1 MRVPDREA
9 ASEIIWAVDGVLSSG
24 GHALPMGLMA
34 ALREYKSALLAESAK
49 EQWAQPGCSTRYAI
63 LADLIEQ
70 EIADGRWRLG
80 QRMPSF
86 DYLAEI
92 YEEKPST
99 AFRALHVLT
108 VRGQLAVEYH
118 SHYVLPR
125 DLV

>member
-1 MRVPDREA
+1 
-9 ASEIIWAVDGVLSSG
+9 
-24 GHALPMGLMA
+24 
-34 ALREYKSALLAESAK
+34 LLAESAK

-92 YEEKPST
+92 YDEKPST
-99 AFRALHVLT
+99 AFRAF
-108 VRGQLAVEYH
+108 R
-118 SHYVLPR
+118 
-125 DLV
+125 